1 MNHFIAQADTMALK
15 DEAKSLF
22 DKMLGSVISDQLK
35 NFDNP
40 EKYPKDF
47 LDECTDFLGKFIG
60 SDAAKK
66 KMDPLYRKYIK

>member
-1 MNHFIAQADTMALK
+1 MALK
-15 DEAKSLF
+15 EEAKSVF
-22 DKMLGSVISDQLK
+22 DKLLGSVVSEQLK
-35 NFDNP
+35 NFDDP

-60 SDAAKK
+60 VCAAKK